1 MPRAKYKKRADGRY
15 LSQILIGYQDNGKP
29 KFKNIYGR
37 TIPELENKINEFK
50 AQMNKGIILDDK
62 NLTVREWSNIWLNTY
77 KSGVSYNTNRRYEFT
92 LHKQILPYIGDE
104 KISKIKL
111 VDVQNLINKLAN
123 QYSASTLK
131 KVRGSLNQ
139 LFKCAIQN
147 HLIYINPVDGVQ
159 LPNKQQSEKQFLS
172 ESQIEHVTAFCA
184 SYKDGIFILTLL
196 YTGMRRE
203 EIVPLTWDDVDLE
216 ENIITVNKAV
226 EFINNQPNIKPPKT
240 AKSSREIPILDILRP
255 YLIKL
260 KSESDGSLLFCNSK
274 GNMHTETSLRRLWER
289 FMKNYNDYL
298 VENQQESEHF
308 TMHILRHTFATIL
321 FSAGVD
327 IKTAQSI
334 LGHSTISV
342 LLDIYTHL
350 EQRIKMRGISMLNE
364 YTKQVVNSD

>member
-15 LSQILIGYQDNGKP
+15 LSQILIGYQDDGKP

-77 KSGVSYNTNRRYEFT
+77 KSGVAYNTNRRYEFT
-92 LHKQILPYIGDE
+92 LHKQILPYIGDA

-364 YTKQVVNSD
+364 YTKHVVNSD